1 MDIKTIAK
9 MANVSPATVS
19 RVLNGKPVSDETFQ
33 RVTAIVKK
41 TGYIPNAI
49 GRNLRVQK
57 TNKLLIL
64 VPTIQNSFYA
74 EMVNSFECRART
86 LGYITLLGVTNR
98 NPEIEKQY
106 LDLLY
111 TKQVDGLASFIP
123 TISNEEI
130 NTLAS
135 RYPFVA
141 LCWHG
146 NMDIDVNYVCIDNTR
161 AAYDMTKYLISI
173 GHTKIAAMNGNFP
186 ERLYEPERKEGFYTA
201 MQESGL
207 TVPDAYY
214 QICDYDFWDGYHACK
229 SLMELPDP
237 PTAIFTMSDHR
248 AAGAL
253 RYLQENHLQAG
264 KDVDIVGFDNIEIS
278 HMTLPQITTVAQPC
292 FEIGDEAAS
301 LLARLIT
308 DRSLASRGIVLHHS
322 LIIRDTTRT
331 PPAGK

>member
-1 MDIKTIAK
+1 MNIKSIAK
-9 MANVSPATVS
+9 MADVSPATVS
-19 RVLNGKPVSDETFQ
+19 RVLNGKSVTDEIYQ
-33 RVTAIVKK
+33 RVMAVVKE
-41 TGYIPNAI
+41 TGYVPNAI

-74 EMVNSFECRART
+74 EMVNAFECRARS

-106 LDLLY
+106 LDMLY

-123 TISNEEI
+123 TITNDEI
-130 NTLAS
+130 NDLAS

-146 NMDIDVNYVCIDNTR
+146 NMGIDVNYVCIDNAR
-161 AAYDMTKYLISI
+161 AAYDMTKYLISL
-173 GHTKIAAMNGNFP
+173 GHTRIAAMNGNFP
-186 ERLYEPERKEGFYTA
+186 ERLYEPERKEGFFAA
-201 MQESGL
+201 MREAGL
-207 TVPDAYY
+207 SVPNEYY
-214 QICDYDFWDGYHACK
+214 QICNYDFSAGYDSCK
-229 SLMELPDP
+229 KLMELPNP
-237 PTAIFTMSDHR
+237 PTAIFTMSDER
-248 AAGAL
+248 AVGAL
-253 RYLQENHLQAG
+253 RYLQEHHLRAG
-264 KDVDIVGFDNIEIS
+264 KDVDIVGFDNVEIS
-278 HMTLPQITTVAQPC
+278 RMTFPQITTVAQPR

-308 DRSLASRGIVLHHS
+308 NRNQASRGIVLQHK

-331 PPAGK
+331 PPLD